1 MCASSE
7 GSLDTKSPSHIQLL
21 SAATLL
27 IAACALLGWAIGF
40 DPLTQLFVGWATLKA
55 NTAVAIA
62 LLSFALLVRAALW
75 RTLAA
80 LFAGG
85 IAGVSLFEWLTG
97 IGIGI
102 DEILVADPASS
113 AAGQPPGRMAAAT
126 AIGLLSIALAALV
139 SSRWALLAQL
149 AALLALVIGWV
160 ALVGYATELG
170 PLWSVWSPFATDLPG
185 VVFKVWDRWFVGAG
199 YSWHLD
205 GETLEEIALPGGE
218 RLLTARGRADDDVW
232 AVGGTAGPAL
242 LHWDGASWS
251 AVDVDPRCTAQP
263 LNGVWTA
270 PGEDVWIA
278 GNSGAMG
285 RFDGTRWECVF
296 PPITGEHFHAVWQH
310 AGEMFFVGGNLFDTE
325 DNYGTVGHYAEPA
338 LGELA
343 ITICEGGV

>member
-1 MCASSE
+1 MIYTIFACSDPEPLPPTGETGEEQPFEIVADGLSSGTLLGAWSDGAE
-7 GSLDTKSPSHIQLL
+7 LLMVGGTLSLGGPTTGGLARFDGERLCVAPDI
-21 SAATLL
+21 APATLW
-27 IAACALLGWAIGF
+27 WAHGATAG
-40 DPLTQLFVGWATLKA
+40 DWYAVGASGTVVHSHDGVLSDESLPTDATLY
-55 NTAVAIA
+55 
-62 LLSFALLVRAALW
+62 
-75 RTLAA
+75 
-80 LFAGG
+80 
-85 IAGVSLFEWLTG
+85 GVW
-97 IGIGI
+97 
-102 DEILVADPASS
+102 
-113 AAGQPPGRMAAAT
+113 AAAD
-126 AIGLLSIALAALV
+126 GRV
-139 SSRWALLAQL
+139 WA
-149 AALLALVIGWV
+149 
-160 ALVGYATELG
+160 VGGDVRESGSGEIWLKEG
-170 PLWSVWSPFATDLPG
+170 GVWSPFATDLPG

-338 LGELA
+338 SGELA